1 MIQRS
6 ANFIAYP
13 ANDALY
19 VLKDAA
25 ERAKTFDTDPLI
37 KALEAT
43 DYKGASPIKFTKDH
57 DLVYGGT
64 NARFVF
70 FQFKAQTGF

>member
-1 MIQRS
+1 M
-6 ANFIAYP
+6 
-13 ANDALY
+13 
-19 VLKDAA
+19 
-25 ERAKTFDTDPLI
+25 I

-70 FQFKAQTGF
+70 FQFNEKGERNAVYPKELASAEYQLPAWIKK

>member
-25 ERAKTFDTDPLI
+25 ERAKT
-37 KALEAT
+37 
-43 DYKGASPIKFTKDH
+43 
-57 DLVYGGT
+57 LVYGGT

-70 FQFKAQTGF
+70 FQFNEKGERNAVYTKELASAEYQLPAWIKKISKA